1 MECAGANSDASGHAI
16 RELDLK
22 KSPAISETLDWA
34 RSLVLLHANQLDSGL
49 VHDTLNVLLKYEEDI
64 VEAEG
69 QLGKLLKI
77 ADGL

>member
-1 MECAGANSDASGHAI
+1 
-16 RELDLK
+16 
-22 KSPAISETLDWA
+22 
-34 RSLVLLHANQLDSGL
+34 VLLHANQLDSGL